1 VGCHKSARRVVGWG
15 DEEDA
20 HVDRSDEI
28 RDVVVIGG
36 GLAGRVAAAT
46 AADAG
51 ASVLLA
57 DGHPGANRAGTD
69 HVGRFRFNR
78 GAHALYRGGEGRAVL
93 RRLGVRVAG
102 AGPPLAGALGRR
114 GDLVDRL
121 PYGPKSLARTRL
133 LSGRERARFARE
145 LAELPRLRPARLADR
160 TVAEWFDDRGLDG
173 GPRALFEQ
181 LARTTTYVAD
191 LDRLSADVVA
201 RYFRLVGRGVVYIHG
216 GWETLVEGLGA
227 AGARRGVERV
237 VAPVRSAVP
246 DGGRVRVTLAAH
258 NAEAGGEADVSAV
271 PDGDGAEP
279 NGGGAAR
286 DAGGER
292 VVLASAVV
300 VAAGT
305 PEACASVLPANPPA
319 WERVGPPV
327 QVACLDLGL
336 AEPPRTRV
344 LLGVD
349 RPLYLIC
356 HSPPA
361 QLAPGGAA
369 VVHAVRYRRVDETS
383 SVDARAELEEHCR
396 VAGIE
401 PDAAEEVR
409 YLHRMVACG
418 AMPTPASGGLA
429 ARPGVADT
437 GLDGVFV
444 AGDWVGAGGHL
455 ADAALTSGESAG
467 RQAARHA
474 ANAGRATVAG
484 ATLGAH
490 G

>member
-1 VGCHKSARRVVGWG
+1 MDRI
-15 DEEDA
+15 DET
-20 HVDRSDEI
+20 

-69 HVGRFRFNR
+69 RVGRFRFNR

-102 AGPPLAGALGRR
+102 VGPPLAGALGRR

-145 LAELPRLRPARLADR
+145 LAEIPRLRPDLLADR
-160 TVAEWFDDRGLDG
+160 TVAEWFDERGLEG
-173 GPRALFEQ
+173 GVRALLEQ
-181 LARTTTYVAD
+181 LVRTTTYVAD
-191 LDRLSADVVA
+191 HDRLSADVVA
-201 RYFRLVGRGVVYIHG
+201 RYFRLVARSVIYVHG
-216 GWETLVEGLGA
+216 GWATLLDGLAA

-237 VAPVRSAVP
+237 SAPVRSAIP
-246 DGGRVRVTLAAH
+246 DGGRVRVTLAGRDGA
-258 NAEAGGEADVSAV
+258 AAPADGGIG
-271 PDGDGAEP
+271 PDGDGAAP
-279 NGGGAAR
+279 ADGR
-286 DAGGER
+286 ER
-292 VVLASAVV
+292 VILARSVV
-300 VAAGT
+300 VAGGT
-305 PEACASVLPANPPA
+305 PEACAAVLPATPPA
-319 WERVGPPV
+319 WESLGPPV

-336 AEPPRTRV
+336 AEPPHTRV

-349 RPLYLIC
+349 RPLYVIC

-361 QLAPGGAA
+361 QLAPSGAA
-369 VVHAVRYRRVDETS
+369 VVHALRYRRVDETS

-401 PDAAEEVR
+401 PDAAEQVR

-429 ARPGVADT
+429 GRPGVADT

-474 ANAGRATVAG
+474 ATAGHASVAG
-484 ATLGAH
+484 ATLEAH

>member
-1 VGCHKSARRVVGWG
+1 
-15 DEEDA
+15 
-20 HVDRSDEI
+20 VDRIDEI

-36 GLAGRVAAAT
+36 GLAGLVAAAT

-69 HVGRFRFNR
+69 QVGRFRFNR
-78 GAHALYRGGEGRAVL
+78 GAHALYRGGQGRSVL
-93 RRLGVRVAG
+93 RRLGVQVAG
-102 AGPPLAGALGRR
+102 VGPPLAGALGRR
-114 GDLVDRL
+114 GDIVDRL
-121 PYGPKSLARTRL
+121 PYGPTSLARTRL
-133 LSGRERARFARE
+133 LSGRERGRLARE
-145 LAELPRLRPARLADR
+145 LAEFPRLRPDRLADR
-160 TVAEWFDDRGLDG
+160 TVAEWFDERGLEG
-173 GPRALFEQ
+173 GVRALMEQ

-191 LDRLSADVVA
+191 HDRLSADVVA
-201 RYFRLVGRGVVYIHG
+201 RYFRLVARSVVYLHG
-216 GWETLVEGLGA
+216 GWATLLDGLAA

-237 VAPVRSAVP
+237 AAPVRSAVP
-246 DGGRVRVTLAAH
+246 DGGRVRVTLAARDAAAAAAAARG
-258 NAEAGGEADVSAV
+258 NGGAG
-271 PDGDGAEP
+271 PDD
-279 NGGGAAR
+279 GGAAR
-286 DAGGER
+286 VEGRER
-292 VVLASAVV
+292 AILARAVV
-300 VAAGT
+300 VAGGT
-305 PEACASVLPANPPA
+305 PDACAAVLPATPPG
-319 WERVGPPV
+319 WETLGPPV

-361 QLAPGGAA
+361 QLAPRGAA
-369 VVHAVRYRRVDETS
+369 VVHGLRYRRVDETS

-429 ARPGVADT
+429 GRPGVADT

-474 ANAGRATVAG
+474 ANAGHATVVAG

-490 G
+490 A